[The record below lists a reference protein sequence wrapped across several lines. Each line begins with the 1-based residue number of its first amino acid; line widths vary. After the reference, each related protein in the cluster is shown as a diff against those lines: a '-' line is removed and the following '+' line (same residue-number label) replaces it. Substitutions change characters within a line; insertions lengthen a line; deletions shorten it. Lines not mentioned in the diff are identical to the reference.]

1 MFVEVYLT
9 SQKQFPYFTVGDKM
23 SDNMFET
30 LLLLK
35 ANVHINCVL

>member
-1 MFVEVYLT
+1 M
-9 SQKQFPYFTVGDKM
+9 GDKL